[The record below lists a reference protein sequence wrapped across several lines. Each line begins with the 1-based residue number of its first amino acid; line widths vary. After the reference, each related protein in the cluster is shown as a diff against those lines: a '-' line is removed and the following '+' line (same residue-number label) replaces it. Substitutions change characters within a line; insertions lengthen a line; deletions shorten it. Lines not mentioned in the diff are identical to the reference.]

1 MPPIFQEP
9 LFWALAGAGFLLCLL
24 AVAVLKLAKLEER
37 AKAGAR
43 AERDLA
49 ALRAEVEGLGRAK
62 SEAET
67 QRAAAEARA
76 GALAENL
83 DVASAAVETLRRE
96 RDALDR
102 SLAALRAEAAGFE
115 RQISDLKQAKEEM
128 RNAFVASADSLM
140 KSHSENF
147 RDQNSK
153 QIDTLLAPL
162 KEDIVR
168 FKQSLGEAQLEAAKQ
183 HGSLKQQI
191 EHLAHQS
198 AAVSKEAENLTRALK
213 GDVQMQGAWG
223 EMIVDTILSRLG
235 LRDGVEYTRQ
245 ETFSGE
251 DGRARTDYIVNLPSG
266 ERLIIDSKV
275 SLVDFEAYVSE
286 ADEGVRRTRLANH
299 ARSMRAHMKG
309 LASKDYQTRVGARLD
324 FVIMFVP
331 IEAALGAA
339 MTFDESLTL
348 DALDNKVAIATPTTL
363 TTQLKTV
370 AAMWRVERQHRNAEK
385 IAARAGALYDKFAL
399 FAGDMQTLGAR
410 LAQADAAYG
419 EAMKK
424 LTLGPGN
431 LVRQTE
437 LLKALGA
444 TTPKSLPKS
453 LLDDAGAGDHQDLL
467 QIEDAH
473 NGADAAAPGDLVQ

>member
-1 MPPIFQEP
+1 
-9 LFWALAGAGFLLCLL
+9 
-24 AVAVLKLAKLEER
+24 
-37 AKAGAR
+37 
-43 AERDLA
+43 
-49 ALRAEVEGLGRAK
+49 
-62 SEAET
+62 
-67 QRAAAEARA
+67 
-76 GALAENL
+76 
-83 DVASAAVETLRRE
+83 
-96 RDALDR
+96 
-102 SLAALRAEAAGFE
+102 
-115 RQISDLKQAKEEM
+115 
-128 RNAFVASADSLM
+128 
-140 KSHSENF
+140 
-147 RDQNSK
+147 
-153 QIDTLLAPL
+153 
-162 KEDIVR
+162 
-168 FKQSLGEAQLEAAKQ
+168 
-183 HGSLKQQI
+183 
-191 EHLAHQS
+191 
-198 AAVSKEAENLTRALK
+198 
-213 GDVQMQGAWG
+213 
-223 EMIVDTILSRLG
+223 
-235 LRDGVEYTRQ
+235 
-245 ETFSGE
+245 
-251 DGRARTDYIVNLPSG
+251 
-266 ERLIIDSKV
+266 
-275 SLVDFEAYVSE
+275 
-286 ADEGVRRTRLANH
+286 
-299 ARSMRAHMKG
+299 
-309 LASKDYQTRVGARLD
+309 
-324 FVIMFVP
+324 MFVP

-473 NGADAAAPGDLVQ
+473 NGGDGAKPGDLVQ